1 MPPVCPRGWVL
12 IESPEINGPTSQY
25 LHKNDSGLARS
36 FLPLVPNYHL
46 FATDSPT
53 RTPASRLWQYTL
65 LKTAFV
71 ISKNWN
77 LRKSANYFNFIKRW
91 KVACVAGGFVCERT
105 NERQRFLSRFRSRR
119 QQNRQLQGYWKAND
133 NTESTRR
140 ANSNINSLQVF
151 LVAFLPSSKFVAM
164 MISIH
169 DYHHYYLSYF
179 WSRDDQMEL
188 LYIIF
193 FLLCLLKSSVS
204 GEIGDVISGKLSV
217 PEEKTKIFKSLGKWN
232 YVQPRFAMFT
242 LRVVSVCLFL

>member
-1 MPPVCPRGWVL
+1 MDSHHNTCIKMIQAWLAAFCRSRQTLTSLLPTLQQERLPVG
-12 IESPEINGPTSQY
+12 Y
-25 LHKNDSGLARS
+25 DSIP
-36 FLPLVPNYHL
+36 F
-46 FATDSPT
+46 
-53 RTPASRLWQYTL
+53 

-71 ISKNWN
+71 IFKNWN

-133 NTESTRR
+133 NTESKRR

-169 DYHHYYLSYF
+169 DHHHYYLSYF

-193 FLLCLLKSSVS
+193 FLSL
-204 GEIGDVISGKLSV
+204 
-217 PEEKTKIFKSLGKWN
+217 PFK
-232 YVQPRFAMFT
+232 
-242 LRVVSVCLFL
+242 VVCVRRNWWCDIRKAFCSWRKNKDF

>member
-12 IESPEINGPTSQY
+12 IESPEINGLTSQY

-36 FLPLVPNYHL
+36 FLPLAPNSHV

-53 RTPASRLWQYTL
+53 RTPASRLWQYT

-133 NTESTRR
+133 NTESKRR

-151 LVAFLPSSKFVAM
+151 LVAFLPSSKFVAL

-169 DYHHYYLSYF
+169 DHHYYYLSYF
-179 WSRDDQMEL
+179 WSRDDQMPES
-188 LYIIF
+188 LYIII
-193 FLLCLLKSSVS
+193 FLFSLYFKVVTVRRNWWCDIRKALCSWRKNK
-204 GEIGDVISGKLSV
+204 D
-217 PEEKTKIFKSLGKWN
+217 F
-232 YVQPRFAMFT
+232 
-242 LRVVSVCLFL
+242 